1 MRWPLAK
8 SHALR
13 QWRGHV
19 TGFDKVLAADT
30 GAPASVHATPHTIG
44 LEGEKMQSMLKRV
57 LAPVGT
63 ILAVAV
69 LAACGSSSSSSSS
82 GSSSSASSGSSST
95 AASGGAAL
103 PGKGKPAITL
113 GDKNFTEEYIL
124 GDLYAQALEAKGFT
138 VNLKPNI
145 GSSELTFKA
154 LTSGVID
161 MYPEY
166 TGVILSVLA
175 GQNTQPISADA
186 AYAQAKKYVE
196 SKGFTLLD
204 KTPFFDADALATL
217 SSFAAKNHL
226 ATIPDLKK
234 LKSFSLAGPPE
245 NRTRYEGLVGLKEAY
260 GLNNINF
267 VPLAIG
273 LQYQALD
280 KGTVNVATVFTT
292 DGQLQSAHYVI
303 LTDTKHIFG
312 FQNVAPI
319 VSPKLIQREGP
330 AFAQTLNAVSAK
342 LTTHVMQ
349 QLNAAVDIDKL
360 DPATVASKFLQANG
374 LK

>member
-1 MRWPLAK
+1 
-8 SHALR
+8 
-13 QWRGHV
+13 
-19 TGFDKVLAADT
+19 
-30 GAPASVHATPHTIG
+30 
-44 LEGEKMQSMLKRV
+44 MQSMLKRV
-57 LAPVGT
+57 GAPVGT
-63 ILAVAV
+63 LLAVAV
-69 LAACGSSSSSSSS
+69 LAACGSSSSSSSTS
-82 GSSSSASSGSSST
+82 KSSATSSAATSSA
-95 AASGGAAL
+95 AASGAATG

-175 GQNTQPISADA
+175 GQNTQPVSADD
-186 AYAQAKKYVE
+186 AYAMAKKYVQ

-217 SSFAAKNHL
+217 SSFATKNHL
-226 ATIPDLKK
+226 TTIPDLKN

-280 KGTVNVATVFTT
+280 KGTVNVGTVFTT

-319 VSPKLIQREGP
+319 VSPKVIAREGP
-330 AFAQTLNAVSAK
+330 AFAATLNAVSAK